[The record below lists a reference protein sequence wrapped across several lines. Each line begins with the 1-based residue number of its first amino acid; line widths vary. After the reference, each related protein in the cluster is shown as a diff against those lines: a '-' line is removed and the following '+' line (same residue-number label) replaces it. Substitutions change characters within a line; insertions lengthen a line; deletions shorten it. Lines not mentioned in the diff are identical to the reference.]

1 VVKKVNQLILLLNER
16 LGLFLGISLGV
27 FMFILFFQP
36 FPLDRFDFNNKLIF
50 ISGMAGIVFF
60 ILLLLRVFTACFI
73 LYVNPNN
80 MAPLILN
87 YINNFLILALSS
99 VAFTF
104 YLRYVGLVEI
114 TFYVVFKIAII
125 CLIPTLTSWIDF
137 RIKELKQDNK
147 SLHIEKRI
155 LQKQIEKYE
164 EDFLNKSI
172 DFFSENNSAVLS
184 IQVINVAFIKS
195 ADNYV
200 EIVYKDDDSFKKKL
214 IRNTL
219 KNVELQIKPYSNFI
233 RCHRICIVNLHHIE
247 KLNSNYG
254 RHFLTLKGYQ
264 EFIPVSRQYL
274 LKLKEAF

>member
-114 TFYVVFKIAII
+114 TFYVVLKIAII

>member
-1 VVKKVNQLILLLNER
+1 MVKKVNQLILLLNER

-60 ILLLLRVFTACFI
+60 ILLLLRVLTVCFI

-80 MAPLILN
+80 LAPLILN

-125 CLIPTLTSWIDF
+125 CLIPTLASWIDF

-172 DFFSENNSAVLS
+172 DFFSENNSEVLS

-247 KLNSNYG
+247 KLNSNFG